1 MTEANIILP
10 HQLFENTTGFS
21 KTAPVFL
28 IEERLFFNQYNFHKQ
43 KITFHRASMKFY
55 ESYLIEEGY
64 DVKYIEAHNKL
75 ADIRKLI
82 SSLIIDGY
90 KKITIINPTD
100 NWIEKRVSNFSKQI
114 QINWLNNPSFLNV
127 KEELIQFFNPKKKKY
142 FQTTFYKEQRLKRN
156 ILIENGKPVGG
167 KWTFDAEN
175 RKKYPRGKT
184 APILNFPENNSF
196 YKEALQ
202 YTKNYFGNN
211 IGELDENAIYPTTF
225 KEAKTWLHNF
235 FTTRFHEFGDYE
247 DAIVKEKHFLNHSLL
262 SPLLNCGLLTSQFVV
277 SETVSYAKKNNI
289 PMNSLEGFIRQ
300 IIGWREFIR
309 GVYEVKGSAERTTN
323 FWKHTNKIPKSFYNG
338 TTGIEPV
345 DETIKK
351 VLKTGYA
358 HHIERLMI
366 LGNFMFLCEIS
377 PDEIYQWFME
387 LFIDSYDWVMVPN
400 VYGMASFADGGIF
413 NTKPYI
419 SSSNYIKKMSNYKN
433 GDWQK
438 SWDGLFW
445 LFMDKHRV
453 FFKKNPRLS
462 MLISNF
468 DKMDSSKKALHF
480 SNAEHFLKKLYDK

>member
-1 MTEANIILP
+1 MTAVNIILP

-21 KTAPVFL
+21 KTVPVFL
-28 IEERLFFNQYNFHKQ
+28 IEESLFFNQYNFHKQ
-43 KITFHRASMKFY
+43 KIAFHRASMKFY
-55 ESYLIEEGY
+55 ESYLIEKGY
-64 DVKYIEAHNKL
+64 NVTYIEANNKL
-75 ADIRKLI
+75 ADIRQLI
-82 SSLIIDGY
+82 SKLIIDGC
-90 KKITIINPTD
+90 KKITMINPTD
-100 NWIEKRVSNFSKQI
+100 NWIEKRVNSFSTNTK
-114 QINWLNNPSFLNV
+114 INWLKNPSFLNA
-127 KEELIQFFNPKKKKY
+127 KEELIQFFNPAKKKY

-175 RKKYPRGKT
+175 RKKYPKSKT
-184 APILNFPENNSF
+184 PPILNFPKNNSF
-196 YKEALQ
+196 FEEALQ
-202 YTKNYFGNN
+202 YTKQYYDKN
-211 IGELDENAIYPTTF
+211 IGHLNKNTIYPTTF
-225 KEAKTWLHNF
+225 QEAKTWLQNF
-235 FTTRFHEFGDYE
+235 FTSRFSEFGDYE
-247 DAIVKEKHFLNHSLL
+247 DAIVEEKHFLNHSLL
-262 SPLLNCGLLTSQFVV
+262 SPLMNSGLLTPHFVI
-277 SETVSYAKKNNI
+277 SETISYAKKNNI

-309 GVYEVKGSAERTTN
+309 GVYEVKGGKERTTN
-323 FWKHTNKIPKSFYNG
+323 FWKHTNKIPQSFYTG

-366 LGNFMFLCEIS
+366 LGNFMLLCEIS
-377 PDEIYQWFME
+377 PDEIYKWFME

-400 VYGMASFADGGIF
+400 VYGMGSFADGGIF
-413 NTKPYI
+413 STKPYI

-438 SWDGLFW
+438 TWDGLFW

-468 DKMDSSKKALHF
+468 DKMDASKRTLHF

>member
-1 MTEANIILP
+1 MTTVNIILP
-10 HQLFENTTGFS
+10 HQLFENTIGFS
-21 KTAPVFL
+21 KTTPVFL
-28 IEERLFFNQYNFHKQ
+28 IEESLFLNQYNFHKQ
-43 KITFHRASMKFY
+43 KIAFHRASMKFY
-55 ESYLIEEGY
+55 ECYLIEKGY
-64 DVKYIEAHNKL
+64 DVTYIEAHEKT
-75 ADIRKLI
+75 ADIRQLI
-82 SSLIIDGY
+82 SKLIIDGVS
-90 KKITIINPTD
+90 KITIINPTD
-100 NWIEKRVSNFSKQI
+100 NWIEKRVNHFSQQI
-114 QINWLNNPSFLNV
+114 EINWLNNPSFLNI

-156 ILIENGKPVGG
+156 ILIENGKPIGG
-167 KWTFDAEN
+167 KWTFDSEN
-175 RKKYPRGKT
+175 RKKYPRGKVP
-184 APILNFPENNSF
+184 PILNFPENNSF
-196 YKEALQ
+196 FKEALQ
-202 YTKNYFGNN
+202 YTKNHFGNN
-211 IGELDENAIYPTTF
+211 IGHLDENAIYPTTF
-225 KEAKTWLHNF
+225 EEAKIWLQNF
-235 FTTRFHEFGDYE
+235 FITRFNEFGDYE
-247 DAIVKEKHFLNHSLL
+247 DAIIKEKHFLNHSLL
-262 SPLLNCGLLTSQFVV
+262 SPLINSGLLTPHFVV
-277 SETVSYAKKNNI
+277 SETISYAKKNNI

-309 GVYEVKGSAERTTN
+309 GVYEVKGSYERNTN
-323 FWKHTNKIPKSFYNG
+323 FWNHTNKIPQSFYTG

-366 LGNFMFLCEIS
+366 LGNFMLLCEIS
-377 PDEIYQWFME
+377 PDEIYKWFME

-400 VYGMASFADGGIF
+400 VYGMGSFADGGIF
-413 NTKPYI
+413 STKPYI

-438 SWDGLFW
+438 TWDGLFW

-468 DKMDSSKKALHF
+468 DKMDTSKKTLHF